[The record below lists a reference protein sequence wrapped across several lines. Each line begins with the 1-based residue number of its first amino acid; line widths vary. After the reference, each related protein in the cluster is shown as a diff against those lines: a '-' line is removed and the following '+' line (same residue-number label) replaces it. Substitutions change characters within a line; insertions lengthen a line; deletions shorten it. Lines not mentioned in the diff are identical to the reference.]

1 MTSRPEPRAVA
12 GDERGA
18 IMVVGIFMCA
28 TVVGAMWYVAGI
40 GDTLVFRERI
50 QEAAD
55 AGAFSGAA
63 LHARGMNLIV
73 LLNLVMACILGIR
86 VALKAVQLTL
96 VILGAIFAALGF
108 FFPALEALAGPCL
121 SAAGE
126 MQSLISELKNPID
139 QALKALSKA
148 EIGIAR
154 VVPAAA
160 CVGGKFVIDRY
171 GPPITTSFV
180 GISVDTVEKGLPLQE
195 GTADRLCYEAG
206 KSVGSLMGWLLD
218 KVGIPGLKGG
228 LAGKKFGKVM
238 GSIAA
243 SGGAYFCEMGSGGK
257 APNFDDLLSEG
268 AEEKC
273 DKEREKRQ
281 NEFRDANNAW
291 LAKCQELKVGC
302 FEQDEWGND
311 TSFMTGTESLK
322 PDQRT
327 QLTEL
332 HTERDAKKD
341 ELDSFNWGKCKNDE
355 MSTMR
360 KKVNQGMGPPSS
372 SGSGNDMTPKMV
384 IPQWQNGIKTTQVMS
399 WLDADTG
406 YMRFGTKGVKV
417 AEQKRN
423 KEDVSIPI
431 GAGFGFA
438 QAEYFFDCQGAWKGN
453 DCNGD
458 GERKDNEG
466 AMWHFKWRARLRRY
480 NSPYDDLSRLI
491 EVPTMLP
498 AHTAFLAKGAQ
509 AKLFSWSSAGN
520 LALKSELYRFANPA
534 DQKAVVI
541 H

>member
-1 MTSRPEPRAVA
+1 MTSRPESRSVA
-12 GDERGA
+12 SDQRGA

-40 GDTLVFRERI
+40 GDALVFRERI

-73 LLNLVMACILGIR
+73 MLNLVMACILGIR

-96 VILGAIFAALGF
+96 VILGAIFAALGIF
-108 FFPALEALAGPCL
+108 IEAFLVLAEPCL

-139 QALKALSKA
+139 EALKALSAA
-148 EIGIAR
+148 EVGIAR

-160 CVGGKFVIDRY
+160 CVGGKFVVDRY
-171 GPPITTSFV
+171 GPPITSSFV
-180 GISVDTVEKGLPLQE
+180 GISVDTVEKGLPLKE

-206 KSVGSLMGWLLD
+206 KSVGALMGWLLD

-238 GSIAA
+238 GSIASA
-243 SGGAYFCEMGSGGK
+243 GGAYFCEMGSGGK
-257 APNFDDLLSEG
+257 APNFDDMLSDT
-268 AEEKC
+268 ANEKC

-281 NEFRDANNAW
+281 NDLRTANDAW

-327 QLTEL
+327 ALTEL
-332 HTERDAKKD
+332 HTTRDARKD
-341 ELDSFNWGKCKNDE
+341 DLDSFDWGKCKKDE

-360 KKVNQGMGPPSS
+360 KKVTDNMGSPSS
-372 SGSGNDMTPKMV
+372 TSSGDKMTPKMV
-384 IPQWQNGIKTTQVMS
+384 IPEWKNGIKTTQVMS
-399 WLDADTG
+399 WLDADTN
-406 YMRFGTKGVKV
+406 YMRFGTKGVQV

-423 KEDVSIPI
+423 KEDVSIPV

-438 QAEYFFDCQGAWKGN
+438 QAEYFFDCGGAWAGD

-466 AMWHFKWRARLRRY
+466 AMWRFKWRARLRRY

-509 AKLFSWSSAGN
+509 AKVFSWSSAGN
-520 LALKSELYRFANPA
+520 LALKSELYRFANPV
-534 DQKAVVI
+534 DQNSVVI